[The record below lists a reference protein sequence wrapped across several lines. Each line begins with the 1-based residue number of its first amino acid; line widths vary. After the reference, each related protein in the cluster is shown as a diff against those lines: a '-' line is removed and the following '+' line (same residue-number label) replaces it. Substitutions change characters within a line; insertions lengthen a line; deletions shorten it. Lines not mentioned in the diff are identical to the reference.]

1 MSYSIRIIKSKIK
14 DIASKKNCIWV
25 AQTITDYYVK
35 ENDRGVWETLEEAQK
50 IKMYNVEEI
59 VINE

>member
-14 DIASKKNCIWV
+14 DIASNKNCIWV
-25 AQTITDYYVK
+25 AQTNVAYYVK
-35 ENDRGVWETLEEAQK
+35 ENDRGVWETLEEVQK